1 MILISDL
8 AVKNYS
14 YSALSQF
21 KNCPRAFYFK
31 YIEGHYPNESSLAL
45 SLGSLL
51 HKAKELISLDLI
63 AGKKPDYSAIMH
75 MVMET
80 GWEGQEKSS
89 KTKTEKLDSVRVLR
103 ERYPD
108 EWSEPDNKS
117 GMTYDEKLH
126 LFETHL
132 PDEEADSV
140 WHAIAVELPFDLA
153 LDRQTVPIVDK
164 ETGEVEERPV
174 HIKGVIDKIE
184 QNDLGQ
190 LRIVDYK
197 SSKKVFE
204 GADLKTPLQMYIY
217 HLACQK
223 LFPDR
228 EIVEHLYDF
237 MLLGQTQ
244 IGGSSG
250 WLARAE
256 KKLNHILDSI
266 RSSSLSG
273 QWEPKPTPLCHWC
286 AYCPTNENAIEFKNL
301 CHFYSFWTPT
311 TKTFEVAQK
320 WSPEVERRQQQFDG
334 FRW

>member
-1 MILISDL
+1 MIRISDL

-31 YIEGHYPNESSLAL
+31 YIEGHHPNESSLAL

-63 AGKKPDYSAIMH
+63 AGRKPDYAAIMH

-89 KTKTEKLDSVRVLR
+89 KAKTEKLDSVQVLR

-190 LRIVDYK
+190 LRIVDY
-197 SSKKVFE
+197 
-204 GADLKTPLQMYIY
+204 
-217 HLACQK
+217 
-223 LFPDR
+223 
-228 EIVEHLYDF
+228 
-237 MLLGQTQ
+237 
-244 IGGSSG
+244 
-250 WLARAE
+250 
-256 KKLNHILDSI
+256 
-266 RSSSLSG
+266 
-273 QWEPKPTPLCHWC
+273 
-286 AYCPTNENAIEFKNL
+286 
-301 CHFYSFWTPT
+301 
-311 TKTFEVAQK
+311 
-320 WSPEVERRQQQFDG
+320 
-334 FRW
+334 